1 MLTSRPGTVTILER
15 ERDTTPTTHDFKSP
29 THRPLKYDTSGR
41 YILVPQPSDDPND
54 PLNWPR
60 WKRDAILGALC
71 LISVVAT
78 VLSPILAATSFSLLF
93 VFPVG
98 YTKIALLTGYHLMG
112 VGVAGAFFVPSAR
125 VWGKRHLYLLGTL
138 LVCATS
144 AWGGYAGQQAHY
156 TSFLWA
162 RIFQGVG
169 LAPFEALVNA
179 SVGDL
184 FFVHERGK
192 RMALTTVS
200 LFGSAFF
207 APVIVGKIAAT
218 QGFEWSFYWVAIISG
233 ILFPVVFFC
242 TPETAFVRDAALNL
256 DFGSVDS
263 SEIDISRSEATV
275 KTSSEAGIDSYATTK
290 TSHAIERLA
299 SPPLDVQPTHILAK
313 QSYARSL
320 LPFNGR
326 KTREAYWKL
335 FLRPFPLFL
344 QPGVLWACL
353 TQGVMIGWTVL
364 IGIVLSAIFILP
376 PLNFTETKTG
386 YLFTSALI
394 GALAGFV
401 ISGMV
406 ADPIANALTRRNHG
420 VFEPEFRLPLVA
432 FQLLFSGIGLYGFGI
447 TANNLYKYSWIGPDV
462 FFGFV
467 LAGMVCGAVASAM
480 YIVDAHRKFCPSLPC
495 LCISRFHQLNGTIRR
510 NRDRSL
516 HFYDDFQ
523 EHVFF
528 RTHFPWLRLATGI
541 RVKEDFY
548 CYRQCT
554 GRHLP
559 VGCFHV

>member
-1 MLTSRPGTVTILER
+1 MAEVCLYATILISPSGTVTIFER
-15 ERDTTPTTHDFKSP
+15 ERDTNPTANNFKGP
-29 THRPLKYDTSGR
+29 NRRPLKYDSSGR
-41 YILVPQPSDDPND
+41 YVLVPQPSDDPND

-60 WKRDAILGALC
+60 WKRDAILGVLC

-192 RMALTTVS
+192 RMALATVA

-207 APVIVGKIAAT
+207 APVIVGKIAES
-218 QGFEWSFYWVAIISG
+218 QGFQWSFYWVAIISG
-233 ILFPVVFFC
+233 LIFPVVFFC
-242 TPETAFVRDAALNL
+242 TPETAYVRDAALNL
-256 DFGSVDS
+256 DFGSVDF
-263 SEIDISRSEATV
+263 SESDISRSEGTE
-275 KTSSEAGIDSYATTK
+275 KTSFEADVVDIHATTK
-290 TSHAIERLA
+290 SSPAINRFPSPTSDAQL
-299 SPPLDVQPTHILAK
+299 THVPAK
-313 QSYARSL
+313 QSFARSL

-326 KTREAYWKL
+326 KTDEAYWKL

-344 QPGVLWACL
+344 QPGVLWACV

-376 PLNFTETKTG
+376 PLRFTTTETG

-394 GALAGFV
+394 GALVGFA
-401 ISGMV
+401 ISGLF
-406 ADPIANALTRRNHG
+406 ADPIANALTRRNGG

-447 TANNLYKYSWIGPDV
+447 TADNLYKYSWIGPDV

-480 YIVDAHRKFCPSLPC
+480 YIVDAHRKYYLMLLALC
-495 LCISRFHQLNGTIRR
+495 LLGRRQLTKMARR
-510 NRDRSL
+510 NRN
-516 HFYDDFQ
+516 
-523 EHVFF
+523 
-528 RTHFPWLRLATGI
+528 
-541 RVKEDFY
+541 
-548 CYRQCT
+548 
-554 GRHLP
+554 
-559 VGCFHV
+559 